1 MQLDYLGVLK
11 RAAEITWKYKFLW
24 VLGILIALAS
34 GGGNPGSSAN
44 YQFSGSDTSQAS
56 SSLGSMVNAYL
67 ALILFIVVIIAILG
81 FIVWILSVMANAGL
95 IGSVAKIQKGEKT
108 SLSDAFG
115 IGARSFFRMLGAI
128 ILGGLLGLIGFIEF
142 LVSLGSV
149 IVAAVGAGMM
159 LSNDQTMIFGVFC
172 LVALI
177 LIGVFLLIVVIA
189 GIVAKAITVAVIEIF
204 AFRFLVIKRTK
215 VVESI
220 REAMKLIGSR
230 TSQTI
235 VMYLLL
241 MLVSVIAGVILL
253 IPGLL
258 LFMLAF
264 PVLVAG
270 AMAKNVGIIL
280 ISVAL
285 FIFMGFV
292 MVFLN
297 GILQTYMSTAWTL
310 AFLQLTKE
318 GSGPQAGT
326 IPALPKAPAVPK
338 LSGKPKTPS
347 KPRPAREKTP
357 RKSTSRKKSMP
368 S

>member
-34 GGGNPGSSAN
+34 GGGNPGSSLN
-44 YQFSGSDTSQAS
+44 SQFSGSNTSQAS
-56 SSLGSMVNAYL
+56 SNLGSMVNAYL
-67 ALILFIVVIIAILG
+67 ALVLFIVVIIGVLG
-81 FIVWILSVMANAGL
+81 FVVWVLSIMANAGL

-115 IGARSFFRMLGAI
+115 IGARSFFRMLGVI
-128 ILGGLLGLIGFIEF
+128 ILGGFLGMLGFIEF
-142 LVSLGSV
+142 LVCLGSV
-149 IVAAVGAGMM
+149 IIAGVGAGMM

-172 LVALI
+172 LVAAI
-177 LIGVFLLIVVIA
+177 LIGVFLLVVVIA
-189 GIVAKAITVAVIEIF
+189 GIAAKTVAVAVIEIF
-204 AFRFLVIKRTK
+204 AFRFLVIKKTK

-220 REAMKLIGSR
+220 REAMKLISAR
-230 TSQTI
+230 MSQTV

-241 MLVSVIAGVILL
+241 MLVSVVTGIILL

-264 PVLVAG
+264 PVLISG
-270 AMAKNVGIIL
+270 IMAKNIGIIS
-280 ISVAL
+280 ISVGL
-285 FIFMGFV
+285 FFIMGLV

-297 GILQTYMSTAWTL
+297 GILQTYMSSAWTL

-318 GSGPQAGT
+318 DSGSRAGT
-326 IPALPKAPAVPK
+326 IPALPKTSAAPKALK
-338 LSGKPKTPS
+338 
-347 KPRPAREKTP
+347 KPRPPAKPRRSSAKARNKT
-357 RKSTSRKKSMP
+357 
-368 S
+368 

>member
-34 GGGNPGSSAN
+34 GGGNSSSSLNA
-44 YQFSGSDTSQAS
+44 QFSGSNTSQAS
-56 SSLGSMVNAYL
+56 SSFGTMVDAYL
-67 ALILFIVVIIAILG
+67 ALVLFIIVIIGVLG
-81 FIVWILSVMANAGL
+81 FVVWVLSIMANAGL
-95 IGSVAKIQKGEKT
+95 IDSVAKIQKREKT

-115 IGARSFFRMLGAI
+115 IGARSFFRMLGVI
-128 ILGGLLGLIGFIEF
+128 ILSGLLGMLGFIEF
-142 LVSLGSV
+142 IVCLGSV
-149 IVAAVGAGMM
+149 IVAGVGAGMM

-172 LVALI
+172 LIALI

-189 GIVAKAITVAVIEIF
+189 GIAAKTIAVVVIEVF
-204 AFRFLVIKRTK
+204 AYRFLVIKRTK

-220 REAMKLIGSR
+220 REAMKLISSR
-230 TSQTI
+230 MSQTV

-241 MLVSVIAGVILL
+241 MLVSFVASVILL

-264 PVLVAG
+264 PVLASG
-270 AMAKNVGIIL
+270 IMAKNFGIIS
-280 ISVAL
+280 ISIGL
-285 FIFMGFV
+285 FFIMGIV

-310 AFLQLTKE
+310 AFIQLTDE
-318 GSGPQAGT
+318 ESGPKGGK
-326 IPALPKAPAVPK
+326 IPALPKAPAAPK
-338 LSGKPKTPS
+338 ALK
-347 KPRPAREKTP
+347 KPRAPAKP
-357 RKSTSRKKSMP
+357 RRSSTKARPVRRKP
-368 S
+368 PTA